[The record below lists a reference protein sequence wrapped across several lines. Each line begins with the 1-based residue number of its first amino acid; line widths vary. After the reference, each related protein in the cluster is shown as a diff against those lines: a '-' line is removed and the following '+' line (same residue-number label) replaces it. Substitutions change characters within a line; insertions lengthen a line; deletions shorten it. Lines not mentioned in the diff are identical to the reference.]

1 MVSLF
6 GKDMTFYTLLEEQ
19 ANSAVA
25 IARVFHSLCAD
36 LGQAAQYAAQAEKI
50 ENDADAIGRQLLG
63 KVDATFVTPMDK
75 EDLHALSI
83 ALEDITDNIEAA
95 IARVELYHLSPIN
108 AGLPS
113 LVELLVS
120 ATEAIRDAVG
130 NLRSLHSRDT
140 IQQTLDRIHGIINDS
155 DKQFRQALANLFN
168 MPNPDPILVQKW
180 SQVYDRVEGAV
191 DKCEIASD
199 LIGSVVIK
207 YA

>member
-6 GKDMTFYTLLEEQ
+6 GKDLTFYTLLEEQ
-19 ANSAVA
+19 ADAAVA
-25 IARVFHSLCAD
+25 IAKVFQALCAD

-50 ENDADAIGRQLLG
+50 ENDADGVGRQLMS
-63 KVDATFVTPMDK
+63 KVDSTFVTPMDK
-75 EDLHALSI
+75 EDLHALSTAI
-83 ALEDITDNIEAA
+83 EDITDNIEAA
-95 IARVELYHLSPIN
+95 IARVHLYKLSPIN
-108 AGLPS
+108 AGLPT
-113 LVELLVS
+113 LVELLVN

-130 NLRSLHSRDT
+130 NLRALHSRDT
-140 IQQTLDRIHGIINDS
+140 IQATLDRIHHIINDS

-191 DKCEIASD
+191 DKCEIAAD